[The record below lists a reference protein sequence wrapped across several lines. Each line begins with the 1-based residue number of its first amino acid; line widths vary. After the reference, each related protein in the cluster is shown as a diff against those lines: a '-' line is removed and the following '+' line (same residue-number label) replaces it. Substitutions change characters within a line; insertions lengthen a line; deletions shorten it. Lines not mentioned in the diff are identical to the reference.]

1 MSGDTET
8 GVMIMKM
15 DEGLDT
21 GPVALTETVAIT
33 PSTTTGELHDFSG
46 V

>member
-1 MSGDTET
+1 MAGDTET

-21 GPVALTETVAIT
+21 GPVALTETVAIHGLDDRRRT
-33 PSTTTGELHDFSG
+33 A
-46 V
+46 